1 MIENPSNFSD
11 QFKNFIEHI
20 ALTIKNGLNGKL
32 SINEQTLS
40 DEEKTQVK
48 NNIGLPAEIAALKKV
63 LASKSELSNYLLT
76 TGKAAS
82 ASTADTASF
91 AINDSSGNNINNT
104 YIKSVSVN
112 GRIIT
117 FTRGNGTTFTITTQD
132 TVITNSSNWSI
143 SDGINGWARDNSTGF
158 TIQWGTGVNF
168 PSSTIY
174 ITLPRAFSLFRSV
187 VAVPGNTH
195 GYGGIRAN
203 INSNFNI
210 RMYSDSTDD
219 GENTSWVA
227 LGFS

>member
-20 ALTIKNGLNGKL
+20 ALTIKNGLNSKL

-40 DEEKTQVK
+40 DKEKTQVK

-104 YIKSVSVN
+104 YIKSASVN
-112 GRIIT
+112 GRTVT
-117 FTRGNGTTFTITTQD
+117 FIRGNGTTFTITTQD
-132 TVITNSSNWSI
+132 TVTTNSSNWSV
-143 SDGINGWARDNSTGF
+143 SGGGNGWARDNSTGF
-158 TIQWGTGVNF
+158 TIQWGVYNASGTAWVTF
-168 PSSTIY
+168 PRSFASVRAVSLGMVSSTIVTDGSAFINLSNSGFT
-174 ITLPRAFSLFRSV
+174 ITT
-187 VAVPGNTH
+187 AVGTQWL
-195 GYGGIRAN
+195 A
-203 INSNFNI
+203 
-210 RMYSDSTDD
+210 
-219 GENTSWVA
+219 V
-227 LGFS
+227 GFS